1 MILPKVSVVIL
12 NWNGW
17 KDTIECLESLYQI
30 DYPSYDVIV
39 VDNNS
44 EDDSIKRIE
53 DYADGLI
60 KPKSKFF
67 EYNSQNKPI
76 RVFRHSELY
85 LESENYI
92 LNQSSESISIIK
104 NDSNYGY
111 AKGNNIGANF
121 AFRNSKTDYIL
132 FLNNDV
138 VVDKKFLMKMI
149 KFAEKNDS
157 VGVIGPKVYY
167 YDFPEKIQVTYTKMN
182 YWRGTSYLVG
192 DGEIDIG
199 QYNEIKET
207 EFVPGSCFLVKSEV
221 IDKIGL
227 FNPKYKC
234 YWEEFDFCMSARA
247 VGYKCI
253 YYPDAKVW
261 HKVSKSTNKIPGIL
275 TYYMTRNMFF
285 FMKKHSKRYNYA
297 IFLLF
302 FFGLRFWYINFTFLR
317 KNEYKNLSYF
327 FKGVKD
333 GVG

>member
-1 MILPKVSVVIL
+1 MGLPKVSVVIL

-17 KDTIECLESLYQI
+17 EDTIECLESLYQI
-30 DYPSYDVIV
+30 NYSNFEVIL

-44 EDDSIKRIE
+44 NDNSVKRIE
-53 DYADGLI
+53 EYAVGLI
-60 KPKSKFF
+60 KPESKFN
-67 EYNSQNKPI
+67 EYISQNKPLKL
-76 RVFRHSELY
+76 FSY
-85 LESENYI
+85 
-92 LNQSSESISIIK
+92 SESILKSETKIKYSSKNLSIIK

-111 AKGNNIGANF
+111 AQGNNIGVNF
-121 AFRNSKTDYIL
+121 ALKNSKPDYML
-132 FLNNDV
+132 LLNNDV
-138 VVDKKFLMKMI
+138 VVDKDFLVEMI
-149 KFAEKNDS
+149 NFAEVKDS
-157 VGVIGPKVYY
+157 IGVIGPKVYY